1 MGSRVSGAHGDDLA
15 VGCYESRGGMVRL
28 RWDFILK
35 VFPNL
40 SNAMILSTA
49 AADRQGMQKR

>member
-1 MGSRVSGAHGDDLA
+1 MA
-15 VGCYESRGGMVRL
+15 RL
-28 RWDFILK
+28 RLDFIILK

-40 SNAMILSTA
+40 SNALILSTA